1 MVAAADVD
9 AVVPAYEAEIETE
22 SANTVVD
29 VDASVSVNVATP
41 VAFVIVVD
49 VRPALRDVAEV
60 VNVTDAFGSA
70 IP

>member
-29 VDASVSVNVATP
+29 VDASVSEYEATP
-41 VAFVIVVD
+41 FESVIVVN
-49 VRPALRDVAEV
+49 VRPGLRDVEEV
-60 VNVTDAFGSA
+60 VNVTDAFASA
-70 IP
+70 TP